1 MRESAK
7 KVWRILQPL
16 LVYYLVYFTAYL
28 LLDACLAE
36 GYRRGSEALQELL
49 QRHQETAAG
58 VIAGL
63 SMLAAVLFLY
73 RSLKSELSDL
83 NGKLSDGEKKST
95 AEGRGRQ
102 IASAGLTLLLAVT
115 SSLGLNILLSL
126 SGLVENAES
135 YQEVAESQYGVPVLL
150 GVILYG
156 VISPFAEEILFRGI
170 LFNRL
175 RREFSVGV
183 SILLS
188 ALLFGLYHGNY
199 VQGIYG
205 TLLGMLM
212 AYLYAADGHFR
223 TPMLF
228 HSAANLT
235 VYLLAQEKEIHERLF
250 CLPAGVGLLAITA
263 AGIVFVHLK
272 WGKDALQKEA

>member
-7 KVWRILQPL
+7 KVWWILQPL
-16 LVYYLVYFTAYL
+16 LIYYLVYFTAYL
-28 LLDACLAE
+28 LFDACLAE
-36 GYRRGSEALQELL
+36 GCQRGSEALQELL
-49 QRHQETAAG
+49 QRHQEAAAG
-58 VIAGL
+58 VIGGL
-63 SMLAAVLFLY
+63 SMLAAVLPLY
-73 RSLKSELSDL
+73 RSLKGELLDR
-83 NGKLSDGEKKST
+83 EKKGA
-95 AEGRGRQ
+95 AEERGRQ
-102 IASAGLTLLLAVT
+102 SAAAGITLLLAVT

-126 SGLVENAES
+126 SGLIENAES

-156 VISPFAEEILFRGI
+156 VISPLAEEILFRGI

-175 RREFSVGV
+175 RREFSLGV

-188 ALLFGLYHGNY
+188 ALLFGFYHGNY

-235 VYLLAQEKEIHERLF
+235 VYLLAQEKGIHEQLF
-250 CLPAGVGLLAITA
+250 CLPVGVGLLAITA
-263 AGIVFVHLK
+263 AGVIFVHLK
-272 WGKDALQKEA
+272 WGKDAPRKEA